1 MSVQQVAAFFDMD
14 WYSLRVIDDK
24 WGFSALLRMLHLDGM
39 YIMGALVLIGGFGW
53 ISIGEI

>member
-1 MSVQQVAAFFDMD
+1 MQQVAAFFDMD